1 MIRKS
6 PGLDPGT
13 APLFRKDH
21 ASAKIQSAMTAKPK
35 AIAL

>member
-6 PGLDPGT
+6 PGLAGT